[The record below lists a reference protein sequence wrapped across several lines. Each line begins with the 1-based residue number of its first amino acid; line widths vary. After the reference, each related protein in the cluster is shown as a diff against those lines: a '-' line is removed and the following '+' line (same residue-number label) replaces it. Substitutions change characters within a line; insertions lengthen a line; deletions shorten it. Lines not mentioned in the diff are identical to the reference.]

1 LLSRGQKARSATL
14 VVDMAPFGDVCRS
27 GAEINPRV
35 ARPKRVT
42 GDRSLQISA
51 VLGEGVIHQ
60 LVGDR
65 AVTAAQLRFLAETNN
80 LPNVMIQ
87 VLPYTAGAHGAMIG
101 SFEILGFPEPIDPDV
116 VYLENMAS
124 ALFLEEPEDINRY
137 VQVFDYLRATALS
150 PQATSDML
158 AAAAEELA

>member
-101 SFEILGFPEPIDPDV
+101 SFEILGFPEPI
-116 VYLENMAS
+116 
-124 ALFLEEPEDINRY
+124 NRY